1 MTISS
6 NYLDAFLAVSQ
17 TLNFTKAAEKLHI
30 TQSALSQRII
40 NLENELETSLFIRDR
55 AGLRLTE
62 AALKLVRY
70 CQIKSNLEA
79 EFLNQLK
86 SNNPHEV
93 AGSIRIGGF
102 SSVMSSVTLT
112 ALAPLIKKNPQV
124 QLQIFNEEMH
134 ALFELLKR
142 GEIDYMIL
150 DDRIER
156 AEFER
161 LHLGNEKNVLVEH
174 KNYIGSDIFLDH
186 DAQDMTT
193 INYLKKSKQPYKDLQ
208 RLYLDNIFGII
219 EGVRL
224 KLGRAV
230 LPLHLVKNEK
240 DFLIINTL
248 QQLEIPVYLYYFNQ
262 PYYSRLHTETVEALK
277 IGFSKILT

>member
-17 TLNFTKAAEKLHI
+17 TLNFTKAAEKLYI

-124 QLQIFNEEMH
+124 QLQIFNEEMY

-208 RLYLDNIFGII
+208 RLYLDNVFGII

>member
-124 QLQIFNEEMH
+124 QLQIFNEEMY

-208 RLYLDNIFGII
+208 RLYLDNVFGII

>member
-86 SNNPHEV
+86 STNPHEV

-174 KNYIGSDIFLDH
+174 KNYTGSDIFLDH

-208 RLYLDNIFGII
+208 RLYLDNVFGII

>member
-248 QQLEIPVYLYYFNQ
+248 QELEIPVYLYYFNQ

>member
-208 RLYLDNIFGII
+208 RLYLDNVFCII